1 MDSRVGS
8 ERKANTGISTLRIDF
23 NRKDG
28 YYFHITQSQLGSVPD
43 HFYRKATLKNSERF
57 GSKELAE
64 IEEIMLEARE
74 KSSILEYDLLR
85 KYVQKLNNISR
96 ACRN

>member
-1 MDSRVGS
+1 SGYNEQLDKYREALTNGTSWIA
-8 ERKANTGISTLRIDF
+8 ELEAKEKANTGISTLTIDF

-64 IEEIMLEARE
+64 
-74 KSSILEYDLLR
+74 
-85 KYVQKLNNISR
+85 
-96 ACRN
+96 